1 MYLADYNKEKPP
13 ARVAVKF
20 ARVLIS
26 PADTEEFFNEAEIMI
41 TLDHPS
47 ILKVR
52 LIEDCYD
59 TVLTH
64 Y

>member
-1 MYLADYNKEKPP
+1 M
-13 ARVAVKF
+13 KF

>member
-47 ILKVR
+47 ILKV
-52 LIEDCYD
+52 D
-59 TVLTH
+59 
-64 Y
+64 